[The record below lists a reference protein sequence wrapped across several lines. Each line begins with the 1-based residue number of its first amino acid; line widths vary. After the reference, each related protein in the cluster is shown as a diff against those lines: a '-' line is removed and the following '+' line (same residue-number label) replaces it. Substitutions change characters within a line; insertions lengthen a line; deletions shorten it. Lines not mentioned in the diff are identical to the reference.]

1 MCIIYK
7 ISKNTVIIIKIF
19 NTFVLFQ
26 QNKMSKIV
34 HKKGVNKEQ
43 NEVKKLLNF
52 DLKCQNSAV

>member
-7 ISKNTVIIIKIF
+7 ISKNTVVTIKIF

-26 QNKMSKIV
+26 QNKMLKIV

-43 NEVKKLLNF
+43 NEVKKTAEF
-52 DLKCQNSAV
+52 